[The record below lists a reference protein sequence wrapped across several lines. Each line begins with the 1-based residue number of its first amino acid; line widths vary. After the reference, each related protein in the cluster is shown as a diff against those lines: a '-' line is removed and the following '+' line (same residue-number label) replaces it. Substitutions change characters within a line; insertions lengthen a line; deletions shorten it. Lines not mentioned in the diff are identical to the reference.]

1 MTRPVQAVLF
11 DFGRVISAPKPL
23 SLFEGYE
30 DDLRLPRGSLNRIM
44 FDDPAWDETLIG
56 QRSLDA
62 YWAHIG
68 SRLGLHDPEAVRAFR
83 ARYDG
88 DERPNEPV
96 IALIRRLEGLVPLAV
111 ISNAPAGLRSWLARW
126 EILDL
131 FHEVFCSAE
140 EGVKKPDG
148 EAYRRVLRRLAVD
161 PRHALF
167 VDDAPENVEA
177 ARRVGLVSHLYQDP
191 EALRRFL
198 QEHGLPA

>member
-1 MTRPVQAVLF
+1 MQAVVF

-30 DDLRLPRGSLNRIM
+30 DALRLPRGSLNRIM

-56 QRSLDA
+56 QRSLEA

-68 SRLGLHDPEAVRAFR
+68 PRLGLHDPKAVSAFR
-83 ARYDG
+83 ARYDA

-96 IALIRRLEGLVPLAV
+96 IALIRRLSGLVPLAV
-111 ISNAPAGLRSWLARW
+111 LSNAPAGLRAWLARW
-126 EILDL
+126 KILDL

-140 EGVKKPDG
+140 EGVKKPDA
-148 EAYRRVLRRLAVD
+148 EAYHRLLDRLGVA

-177 ARRVGLVSHLYQDP
+177 ACRVGLVSHLYQDP
-191 EALRRFL
+191 QALRRFL
-198 QEHGLPA
+198 QDHGLPG